1 MGHSSLLGIETA
13 APEPA
18 GRDVGRLGPSD
29 TSDSASDLAGVD
41 PTDEFT
47 ATGIDADLPEEAP
60 DIGVDRI
67 IGAGETAGPEE
78 RLSDDEDPDLA
89 FIDEAQAGEPLED
102 EEADDVDGDGDGD
115 GHPEVS
121 AAAAIPQPGKPN
133 PEPDAPTPPRH
144 PGEDDVP
151 VYEEDIPSD
160 GEDPETRR
168 PGRAALLR
176 RR

>member
-41 PTDEFT
+41 ATDEFT
-47 ATGIDADLPEEAP
+47 ATGIDAELPEDAP
-60 DIGVDRI
+60 DIGVDRVVDVA
-67 IGAGETAGPEE
+67 GAGASDDT
-78 RLSDDEDPDLA
+78 LSDDEDPDLA

-102 EEADDVDGDGDGD
+102 EEADDVEGDVEGD

-121 AAAAIPQPGKPN
+121 ATADIPQPGKPN
-133 PEPDAPTPPRH
+133 PEPDVPAPPRH